1 MKVTMSTLD
10 RSKLAS
16 LLEAEEQLFHKNH
29 PKSYGL
35 YQRARKSL
43 HGGVPMLWMIR
54 WAGSFPVFV
63 KEAQGAHFTDV
74 DGNAYIDFCLGDTGA
89 MTGHAPPPTVD
100 AINEQMQKGIT
111 LMLPYEDVISVG
123 EELQRRFSLPYWQF
137 TLTATDANRFALRM
151 ARMITNRPKVLVFNY
166 CYHGTVDETFAILDK
181 TGQTV
186 SRPNNMGP
194 QIDPTLTTKVV
205 EFNDIPALENA
216 LKDRDVAVVLA
227 EPVMTNIGI
236 IHPDPGYHEALRE
249 LTRKY
254 GTYLIIDETH
264 TICAGPGGYTRAH
277 ALQPDFLTIGK
288 PLAGGVPA
296 AVYGFTEEVSQAFDA
311 KLDFDDADVGGIGGT
326 LAGNA
331 LSIAAMKATL
341 ENVLT
346 DEFYAKA
353 VKLQEHF
360 TAGAEGVI
368 QEFNLPWVVKRLGN
382 RSEYWF
388 RPNPPRNGGEAAA
401 AIDHELDRYMHL
413 YALNRGILMTPFH
426 NMALISP
433 DTTKA
438 DVDFHTKVFREA
450 VISLFG

>member
-1 MKVTMSTLD
+1 MPILD
-10 RSKLAS
+10 RSRLAS
-16 LLEAEEQLFHKNH
+16 LLETEEQLFLKSH
-29 PKSYGL
+29 PRSHEL

-63 KEAQGAHFTDV
+63 REAQGAHFTDV
-74 DGNAYIDFCLGDTGA
+74 DGNTYIDFCLGDTGA
-89 MTGHAPPPTVD
+89 MTGHAPQQTVT
-100 AINEQMQKGIT
+100 AIAGQISKGIT
-111 LMLPYEDVISVG
+111 LMLPFEDVISVG
-123 EELQRRFSLPYWQF
+123 EELQHRFGLPYWQF

-151 ARMITNRPKVLVFNY
+151 VRMLTGRPKVLVFNY
-166 CYHGTVDETFAILDK
+166 CYHGTVDETFAILDEHGK
-181 TGQTV
+181 TV

-194 QIDPTLTTKVV
+194 QIDPSLTTRVI
-205 EFNDIPALENA
+205 EFNDLSALENA
-216 LKDRDVAVVLA
+216 LKAGDIAAVLA

-236 IHPDPGYHEALRE
+236 IHPDPGFHDALRD
-249 LTRKY
+249 LTRRY

-264 TICAGPGGYTRAH
+264 TICAGPGGYTRKH
-277 ALQPDFLTIGK
+277 GLQPDFLTIGK

-296 AVYGFTEEVSQAFDA
+296 AVYGFTEEVARAFDA
-311 KLDFDDADVGGIGGT
+311 KLDLDDADVGGIGGT

-346 DEFYAKA
+346 DEFYEKA
-353 VKLQEHF
+353 IHLQERF
-360 TAGAEGVI
+360 TAGVEAII
-368 QEFNLPWVVKRLGN
+368 QEFELPWIVKRLGN

-388 RPNPPRNGGEAAA
+388 HPTPPRNGGEAAA

-413 YALNRGILMTPFH
+413 YALNRGILLTPFH

-433 DTTKA
+433 ETSEA
-438 DVDFHTKVFREA
+438 DVDLHTKVFHDA
-450 VISLFG
+450 VTSLFK